1 MVRRQSVGLVC
12 DNRGER
18 MAVGQVP
25 SRPNQILGLDL
36 ASSNLAILSALLD
49 ILNQFLLLVLQLGAF
64 SV

>member
-1 MVRRQSVGLVC
+1 
-12 DNRGER
+12 